1 MSNKGKGLGH
11 ILLLMY
17 STKLGNLTIGMCT
30 HRWVEIWT
38 FEIREVSKTGGQYK
52 EQLDQP
58 LQGKCTL
65 KKECLKHDYEFTQF

>member
-17 STKLGNLTIGMCT
+17 NAKLGNLTIGMCA
-30 HRWVEIWT
+30 HRWVEIST
-38 FEIREVSKTGGQYK
+38 FEIRKDSMTGGQYN
-52 EQLDQP
+52 EQLDQAS
-58 LQGKCTL
+58 QFKCTL